1 MVFFS
6 YAYHYFL
13 AASEKMATFVRNK
26 NRATIRTGLFGQA
39 GLPAGEP
46 VEEQVGK
53 QVGEQV
59 KKQTE
64 DRPGSRPEGPEGP
77 EGPETGPAAIRV
89 PAAIK

>member
-53 QVGEQV
+53 QVGERV

-64 DRPGSRPEGPEGP
+64 DRPGSRPEGP

>member
-26 NRATIRTGLFGQA
+26 NRATIRTGLFRQA

-46 VEEQVGK
+46 VEEQVG
-53 QVGEQV
+53 EQV
-59 KKQTE
+59 KEQTG
-64 DRPGSRPEGPEGP
+64 DRPGSRPEGPKGP
-77 EGPETGPAAIRV
+77 EGPETGPASIRV

>member
-26 NRATIRTGLFGQA
+26 NRATIRTGLFRQA

-59 KKQTE
+59 KEQTG
-64 DRPGSRPEGPEGP
+64 DRPEGPKGP
-77 EGPETGPAAIRV
+77 EGPETGPASIRV

>member
-46 VEEQVGK
+46 VEEQTG
-53 QVGEQV
+53 
-59 KKQTE
+59 
-64 DRPGSRPEGPEGP
+64 DRPGSRPEGPKGP

>member
-53 QVGEQV
+53 QA
-59 KKQTE
+59 
-64 DRPGSRPEGPEGP
+64 GSRSESGLKSRPRTDRGADRGADRKDRKRGRQPYGFRQP
-77 EGPETGPAAIRV
+77 
-89 PAAIK
+89 